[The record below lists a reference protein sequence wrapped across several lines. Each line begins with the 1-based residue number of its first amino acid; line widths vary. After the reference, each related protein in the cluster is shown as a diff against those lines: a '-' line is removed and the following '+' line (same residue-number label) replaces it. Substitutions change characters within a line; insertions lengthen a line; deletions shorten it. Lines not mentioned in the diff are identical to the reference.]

1 MMMEALLIRVPVLT
15 IIT

>member
-1 MMMEALLIRVPVLT
+1 MMEALLIRVPVLT